1 MKYNAKIIN
10 LDNRVITFENEVRL
24 EDILDQV
31 KDELPYPVYLAK
43 LDNAYRALTHVTE
56 HDCSIEFLDM
66 RNQEA
71 WLVYQQFLAK

>member
-31 KDELPYPVYLAK
+31 KDELPYPVYRL
-43 LDNAYRALTHVTE
+43 LFHSYN
-56 HDCSIEFLDM
+56 
-66 RNQEA
+66 
-71 WLVYQQFLAK
+71 